1 VYERWEIGAGW
12 QPALHN
18 QARTAVFSVGLFSK
32 QGKERVVS
40 DAQVHKVVAQDK
52 AWRSVVKTIIWRV
65 IATLTTTS
73 LVYLFTGELALAAEV
88 GALEVVLK
96 LLFYYLHERGWEKV
110 AWGKKAVSVA
120 TFSLV
125 RPLEPEDRVII
136 EERLREMGYM

>member
-1 VYERWEIGAGW
+1 M
-12 QPALHN
+12 
-18 QARTAVFSVGLFSK
+18 
-32 QGKERVVS
+32 S